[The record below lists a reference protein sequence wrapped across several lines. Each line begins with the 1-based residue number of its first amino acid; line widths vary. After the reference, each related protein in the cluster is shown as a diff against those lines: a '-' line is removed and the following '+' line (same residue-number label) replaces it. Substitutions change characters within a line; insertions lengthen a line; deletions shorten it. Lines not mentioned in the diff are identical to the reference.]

1 MIIVRIVYVLFHDVC
16 YGFIEFASSHHL
28 SPQPLVTTQSIK
40 LQKCRTHTSP
50 SVFTLAFACVGSSHQ
65 GKAQEAK
72 IMIEISTIR
81 AKGAQLRSSHWMT
94 LRTRVKA
101 SLVILQLKRQARMMM
116 LGVGMWNTDPR
127 PFPET
132 TSLTQATCQK
142 KQRVSVNSTMYLED

>member
-1 MIIVRIVYVLFHDVC
+1 MIIVHDVC
-16 YGFIEFASSHHL
+16 YSFIEFASSHHL
-28 SPQPLVTTQSIK
+28 SPQTPVTTQPIK
-40 LQKCRTHTSP
+40 LPKCRTHTRH
-50 SVFTLAFACVGSSHQ
+50 SVYTLAIAYVVSSHQ

-72 IMIEISTIR
+72 IMIEISAIR

-101 SLVILQLKRQARMMM
+101 SLVILQLKRQAKMMM

-132 TSLTQATCQK
+132 TSLTQAICQK